1 MSLAVGS
8 KGREESIR
16 AVAAL
21 GCSTLLLLLH
31 NCKRGALG
39 QFGHSPGTH
48 SYSTSVSSSFSFS
61 SSSPSLSSSLSSPS
75 TAVRWLLLP
84 EDGPQTPCRVSPS
97 TSCQSESGSSWAARN
112 LGISISTTLKLSG
125 SARGENLNSSNM
137 ENPND

>member
-21 GCSTLLLLLH
+21 GCSTLLH

-84 EDGPQTPCRVSPS
+84 EDGPQTPCWVSCAQPRVRVRVA
-97 TSCQSESGSSWAARN
+97 QVGLR
-112 LGISISTTLKLSG
+112 GISG
-125 SARGENLNSSNM
+125 SASAPHLNCQGRQGGRI
-137 ENPND
+137 